1 MDDHQ
6 SKRRIMVFERIETLK
21 REYTDKYV
29 VVDESRPELARF
41 KGQVGVVKTV
51 NMSGRALIEF
61 QDYIANIGWYDIDLD
76 FVKVVPKPEAAA
88 PTTEAKPAA
97 KKAAPA
103 KPAPTKPAAT
113 APAAVQPV
121 EKEPAAG
128 EKKLSPIELARM
140 QGAAK
145 RAEGAAPAKPKPAVA
160 EVGKSAATPAVGKKP
175 STAEILAAART
186 KKAAAVSELP
196 EMPTS
201 AIAEPPATEETATIA
216 AETIPAETVAAAT
229 SDAAPAAPAPMKP
242 KAIAPLAMAGPKP
255 TTTAEKIAWCR
266 ANDAGRN
273 AR

>member
-1 MDDHQ
+1 
-6 SKRRIMVFERIETLK
+6 MVFERIETLK

-41 KGQVGVVKTV
+41 KGQVGLVKTV

-76 FVKVVPKPEAAA
+76 FVKVVPKPEAAP

-103 KPAPTKPAAT
+103 KPAPTKPAAA
-113 APAAVQPV
+113 APASELPV
-121 EKEPAAG
+121 EKKPATA

-140 QGAAK
+140 QGAMK
-145 RAEGAAPAKPKPAVA
+145 REGIPAPAKPKPAAVDAAKPAAVA
-160 EVGKSAATPAVGKKP
+160 PPEKKP

-186 KKAAAVSELP
+186 KKAAAPS
-196 EMPTS
+196 EMPEAPAS
-201 AIAEPPATEETATIA
+201 ALAEPPATEETATIA
-216 AETIPAETVAAAT
+216 TATIAAV
-229 SDAAPAAPAPMKP
+229 PMAPAPKKP
-242 KAIAPLAMAGPKP
+242 EASAVVMMGAKP

-266 ANDAGRN
+266 GADAGRN